1 MIKTTARNE
10 VGIAPPTRPK
20 ENTMRARNR
29 KTDLEQVKQIAKV
42 MVYLPIKET
51 ELSPVV
57 VKHPYTDTG
66 ITMIEATAPGPDQ
79 DTSKGP
85 SRIINLLEDQE
96 GQEIWMKA
104 LEKEIDSMTDPIT
117 IIGRIT
123 KSYRGAFLKTVR
135 EDLSVEDLS
144 KALRMVWMSVEN
156 PGRNPSFTK
165 QSWVS
170 TFRRCEPAF
179 LMEPSELQALN
190 QLPDLIEI
198 YRGIWWEGK
207 GNPVDGAIKGLSWT
221 TDKAI
226 AEFFAYRF
234 QGKNPARQGRVYRAY
249 IPKSGVLAYFDGR
262 NEKEVVVDPKQLQDI
277 REI

>member
-1 MIKTTARNE
+1 
-10 VGIAPPTRPK
+10 
-20 ENTMRARNR
+20 MRTRNR
-29 KTDLEQVKQIAKV
+29 KTDFEQVKMIAKV
-42 MVYLPIKET
+42 MVYLPIEET
-51 ELSPVV
+51 ELSPAV
-57 VKHPYTDTG
+57 VKHPYTDSG
-66 ITMIEATAPGPDQ
+66 ITMIETTGP
-79 DTSKGP
+79 GP

-96 GQEIWMKA
+96 GQERWMKA
-104 LEKEIDSMTDPIT
+104 LEEQIDSITDPIT
-117 IIGRIT
+117 ILGRIT

-144 KALRMVWMSVEN
+144 KALRMVWMSVEK

-179 LMEPSELQALN
+179 LMEPSELQTLS
-190 QLPDLIEI
+190 QLPDLIEV

-221 TDKAI
+221 TDRAV

-234 QGKNPARQGRVYRAY
+234 QGKNPARQGRVYQAY
-249 IPKSGVLAYFDGR
+249 IPKSGVLAYLDGR
-262 NEKEVVVDPKQLQDI
+262 NEKEVVVDPKQLQNIQEI
-277 REI
+277 RNTTS